1 MIITIDGLSATG
13 KSSVAKR
20 LAHTL
25 GFLYFNTGLIYR
37 MITYVILNKHL
48 TDGEDIIDE
57 LNHLDFRLESDQL
70 ILEGRDITSLLY
82 TEEIALYTSKYSSI
96 VNIKEWVRKIQ
107 REYLLKGNI
116 IMEGRDIGTRV
127 CPDASLKFY
136 LSASLCE
143 RVKRLCAR
151 DSSLSLEDAKK
162 ELAEIDEKNKAS
174 KDFLEPSDAIKI
186 DTTDMSLD
194 EVYEYMLE
202 IIRKQII

>member
-48 TDGEDIIDE
+48 MDVEDTIDE

-96 VNIKEWVRKIQ
+96 AKIKEWVRKIQ
-107 REYLLKGNI
+107 RAYLLKGNI

-143 RVKRLCAR
+143 RSKRLCAR
-151 DSSLSLEDAKK
+151 DSCLSLEDAKK